1 LSGAGTERR
10 AKFCEIGEK
19 SYGKKMR
26 RSCAAIL
33 LAGWYLIAP
42 PMYESYNS
50 KHKLLST
57 RAYAN
62 APLAAWTNFG
72 TYPTREKCETQK
84 HNDFDDAVK
93 AGPGNSAR
101 DKALWESSR
110 NAMCVSATD
119 PRLNK

>member
-1 LSGAGTERR
+1 
-10 AKFCEIGEK
+10 
-19 SYGKKMR
+19 MR
-26 RSCAAIL
+26 RERMEHSCAAIL

-42 PMYESYNS
+42 PMYENYNS

-57 RAYAN
+57 RAYVN

-72 TYPTREKCETQK
+72 SYETREKCEAQR

-93 AGPGNSAR
+93 AGPGNNAR

-119 PRLNK
+119 PRMKK

>member
-1 LSGAGTERR
+1 
-10 AKFCEIGEK
+10 
-19 SYGKKMR
+19 MR
-26 RSCAAIL
+26 RCHAAIL

-57 RAYAN
+57 HAYIS
-62 APLAAWTNFG
+62 APLPAWTNFG
-72 TYPTREKCETQK
+72 SYETHEKCEAQR

-93 AGPGNSAR
+93 AGPGTDAR
-101 DKALWESSR
+101 SKALWESSR

-119 PRLNK
+119 PRIKQ